1 MKKGKRFKP
10 KVSKYVLKVQD
21 MDITILCNH
30 IKERIF
36 DIKDSITKCDNSVDI
51 EYLLLEKYA
60 LMRINKQLGFS
71 HFNDELAACNNV
83 KAEAEKI
90 LKENIKN
97 HNDLILPTTSMPA
110 VDKPPSTAAAA
121 TESEMMPL

>member
-1 MKKGKRFKP
+1 MKKNGKRFKP

-36 DIKDSITKCDNSVDI
+36 DIKESITKCDNSVDI

-60 LMRINKQLGFS
+60 LMRIN
-71 HFNDELAACNNV
+71 NN
-83 KAEAEKI
+83 
-90 LKENIKN
+90 
-97 HNDLILPTTSMPA
+97 
-110 VDKPPSTAAAA
+110 
-121 TESEMMPL
+121 